1 MGYQNDSANYRVY
14 DPESKKISVS
24 RNVTFNEMIG
34 KSITIQEH
42 DEETIVLPR
51 LQVPEGR
58 NEQYQEVHEI
68 SDESDKFSE
77 VDELPVANKGAQ
89 PQF

>member
-1 MGYQNDSANYRVY
+1 
-14 DPESKKISVS
+14 
-24 RNVTFNEMIG
+24 MIG

-42 DEETIVLPR
+42 DEEETIVLPR

-68 SDESDKFSE
+68 SDESDDEFSE
-77 VDELPVANKGAQ
+77 VDELPVASKGAQ